1 MGCVQNKQN
10 IVIKTTQ
17 SHSSQKKTLNF
28 FKEQNEKS
36 QNNTI
41 MNKSSAKAQLILMS
55 VSESDGQS
63 CQSIIDRQVEEMTN
77 QIYSHS
83 LEDNNITVSRCSNVD
98 SNQNSPR
105 TSNRFFYNL

>member
-10 IVIKTTQ
+10 IIIKTTQ
-17 SHSSQKKTLNF
+17 SHSSKKKTLNF

-83 LEDNNITVSRCSNVD
+83 LEDNNITVLRYSNVD

-105 TSNRFFYNL
+105 TSNRFFL

>member
-17 SHSSQKKTLNF
+17 PHSSKKKTLNF
-28 FKEQNEKS
+28 FKAQNKKS

-41 MNKSSAKAQLILMS
+41 INKSDVKAQLILMN

-83 LEDNNITVSRCSNVD
+83 LEDNNITVSRFSNVD

-105 TSNRFFYNL
+105 TSD

>member
-10 IVIKTTQ
+10 IIIKTTQ
-17 SHSSQKKTLNF
+17 SHSSTKKTLNF

-105 TSNRFFYNL
+105 TSNRFFL

>member
-10 IVIKTTQ
+10 IIIKTTQ
-17 SHSSQKKTLNF
+17 SHSSKKKTLNF

-105 TSNRFFYNL
+105 TSNRFFL

>member
-10 IVIKTTQ
+10 IIIKTTQ
-17 SHSSQKKTLNF
+17 SHSSKKKTLNF

-63 CQSIIDRQVEEMTN
+63 C
-77 QIYSHS
+77 
-83 LEDNNITVSRCSNVD
+83 
-98 SNQNSPR
+98 
-105 TSNRFFYNL
+105 

>member
-17 SHSSQKKTLNF
+17 PHSSKKKTLNF
-28 FKEQNEKS
+28 FKEQNKKS

-41 MNKSSAKAQLILMS
+41 INKSDVKAQLILMS

-77 QIYSHS
+77 QMYSHS
-83 LEDNNITVSRCSNVD
+83 LEDNNITVSRFSNVD

-105 TSNRFFYNL
+105 MSD

>member
-10 IVIKTTQ
+10 IIIKTTQ
-17 SHSSQKKTLNF
+17 SHSSKKKTLNF

-36 QNNTI
+36 QNKTI
-41 MNKSSAKAQLILMS
+41 MNKSSAKAQLSLMS

-105 TSNRFFYNL
+105 TSKRFFL

>member
-10 IVIKTTQ
+10 IIIKTTQ
-17 SHSSQKKTLNF
+17 SHSSKKKTLNF

-63 CQSIIDRQVEEMTN
+63 CQSMIDRQVEEMTN

-105 TSNRFFYNL
+105 TSNRFFL

>member
-10 IVIKTTQ
+10 IIIKTTQ
-17 SHSSQKKTLNF
+17 SHSSKKKTLNF

-77 QIYSHS
+77 QMYSHS

-105 TSNRFFYNL
+105 TSNRFFL

>member
-10 IVIKTTQ
+10 IIIKTTQ
-17 SHSSQKKTLNF
+17 SHSSKKKTLNF

-63 CQSIIDRQVEEMTN
+63 CQSIIVRQVEEMTN

-105 TSNRFFYNL
+105 TSNRFFL

>member
-1 MGCVQNKQN
+1 
-10 IVIKTTQ
+10 
-17 SHSSQKKTLNF
+17 
-28 FKEQNEKS
+28 
-36 QNNTI
+36 
-41 MNKSSAKAQLILMS
+41 MNKPSAKAQLILMS

-98 SNQNSPR
+98 SNQNSLER
-105 TSNRFFYNL
+105 VIDFFYNL

>member
-10 IVIKTTQ
+10 IIIKTTQ
-17 SHSSQKKTLNF
+17 SHSSKKKTLNF

-105 TSNRFFYNL
+105 TSN

>member
-10 IVIKTTQ
+10 IIIKTTQ
-17 SHSSQKKTLNF
+17 SHSSKKKTLNF

-36 QNNTI
+36 QNNII

-105 TSNRFFYNL
+105 TSNRFFL

>member
-10 IVIKTTQ
+10 IIIKTTQ
-17 SHSSQKKTLNF
+17 SHSSKKKTLNF

-98 SNQNSPR
+98 SNQNSPK
-105 TSNRFFYNL
+105 TSNRFFL

>member
-10 IVIKTTQ
+10 IIIKTTQ
-17 SHSSQKKTLNF
+17 SHSSKKKTLNF

-41 MNKSSAKAQLILMS
+41 MNKSSAKAQLSLMS

-105 TSNRFFYNL
+105 TSNRFFL

>member
-1 MGCVQNKQN
+1 
-10 IVIKTTQ
+10 
-17 SHSSQKKTLNF
+17 
-28 FKEQNEKS
+28 
-36 QNNTI
+36 

-105 TSNRFFYNL
+105 TNNRFFL

>member
-10 IVIKTTQ
+10 IIIKTTQ
-17 SHSSQKKTLNF
+17 SHSSKKKTLNF

-63 CQSIIDRQVEEMTN
+63 CQSRIDRQVEEMTN

-105 TSNRFFYNL
+105 TSNRFFL

>member
-1 MGCVQNKQN
+1 M
-10 IVIKTTQ
+10 
-17 SHSSQKKTLNF
+17 NF
-28 FKEQNEKS
+28 FKEQKEKS

-63 CQSIIDRQVEEMTN
+63 CQSIIERQVEEMTN

-105 TSNRFFYNL
+105 TSNRFFL

>member
-10 IVIKTTQ
+10 IIIKTTQ
-17 SHSSQKKTLNF
+17 SHSSKKKTLNF

-41 MNKSSAKAQLILMS
+41 MNKSSDKAQLILMS

-105 TSNRFFYNL
+105 TSNRFFL

>member
-10 IVIKTTQ
+10 IIIKTTQ
-17 SHSSQKKTLNF
+17 SHSSKKKTLNF

-83 LEDNNITVSRCSNVD
+83 LEDNNITVSRCSNID

-105 TSNRFFYNL
+105 TSNRFFL

>member
-10 IVIKTTQ
+10 IIIKTTQ
-17 SHSSQKKTLNF
+17 SHSSKKKTLNF

-98 SNQNSPR
+98 SNQNTPR
-105 TSNRFFYNL
+105 TSNRFFL

>member
-10 IVIKTTQ
+10 IIIKTAQ
-17 SHSSQKKTLNF
+17 SHSSKKKTLNF

-105 TSNRFFYNL
+105 KSNRLFL

>member
-1 MGCVQNKQN
+1 
-10 IVIKTTQ
+10 
-17 SHSSQKKTLNF
+17 
-28 FKEQNEKS
+28 
-36 QNNTI
+36 

-77 QIYSHS
+77 QIYSHI

-105 TSNRFFYNL
+105 TSNRFFL

>member
-10 IVIKTTQ
+10 IIIKTTQ
-17 SHSSQKKTLNF
+17 SHSSKKKTLNF
-28 FKEQNEKS
+28 FKEQNKKS

-41 MNKSSAKAQLILMS
+41 INKSDVKAQLILMS

-83 LEDNNITVSRCSNVD
+83 LEDNSITVSRFSNID
-98 SNQNSPR
+98 SNQHSSR
-105 TSNRFFYNL
+105 TDD

>member
-10 IVIKTTQ
+10 IIRKTTQ
-17 SHSSQKKTLNF
+17 SHSSKKKTLNF

-105 TSNRFFYNL
+105 TSNRFFL

>member
-10 IVIKTTQ
+10 IIIKTTQ
-17 SHSSQKKTLNF
+17 SHSSKKTTLNF

-105 TSNRFFYNL
+105 TSNRFFL

>member
-17 SHSSQKKTLNF
+17 PHSRKKKTLNF
-28 FKEQNEKS
+28 FKEQNKKS

-41 MNKSSAKAQLILMS
+41 INKSDVKAQLILMS

-77 QIYSHS
+77 QMYSHS
-83 LEDNNITVSRCSNVD
+83 LEDNNITVSRFSNVD

-105 TSNRFFYNL
+105 TSD

>member
-10 IVIKTTQ
+10 IIIKTTQ
-17 SHSSQKKTLNF
+17 SHSSKKKTLNF

-63 CQSIIDRQVEEMTN
+63 CQSIIERQVEEMTN

-105 TSNRFFYNL
+105 TSNRFFL

>member
-1 MGCVQNKQN
+1 MGCVQPKQN
-10 IVIKTTQ
+10 IEIKTIQ
-17 SHSSQKKTLNF
+17 PHSSKKKTLNF

-105 TSNRFFYNL
+105 TSNRFFL

>member
-10 IVIKTTQ
+10 IIIKTTQ
-17 SHSSQKKTLNF
+17 SHSSKKKTLNF
-28 FKEQNEKS
+28 FKEQKEKS

-105 TSNRFFYNL
+105 TSNRFFL

>member
-10 IVIKTTQ
+10 IIIKTTQ
-17 SHSSQKKTLNF
+17 SHSSKKKTLNF

-41 MNKSSAKAQLILMS
+41 MNKSSAKAQLSLMS

-105 TSNRFFYNL
+105 MNNRFFL

>member
-10 IVIKTTQ
+10 IIIKTTQ
-17 SHSSQKKTLNF
+17 SHSSKKKTLNF

-36 QNNTI
+36 QKNTI

-83 LEDNNITVSRCSNVD
+83 LEDNNITASRCSNVD

-105 TSNRFFYNL
+105 TSNRFFL